1 MPISYIADPE
11 ITKVIEETDWSQF
24 QQSNG
29 SATGNSGRT
38 ANSDGNKTGGGG
50 KGWAGLNSFADFMHN
65 LLGGNT
71 TNYVTNE
78 TGSSKMSAGVWI
90 AIGGVLLVVVVLVV
104 VLATRNK

>member
-1 MPISYIADPE
+1 MAISYIQDPE
-11 ITKVIEETDWSQF
+11 ITKAIETASQIDWSNV
-24 QQSNG
+24 NG
-29 SATGNSGRT
+29 GSDGRT
-38 ANSDGNKTGGGG
+38 ANPDGSKTGGGG

-78 TGSSKMSAGVWI
+78 TVSSKMSAGVWI

>member
-1 MPISYIADPE
+1 MGPYSDVTNLVDLNEA
-11 ITKVIEETDWSQF
+11 TDYAQE
-24 QQSNG
+24 NG
-29 SATGNSGRT
+29 IDTGISGRT

>member
-1 MPISYIADPE
+1 MGPYSDVTNVVDLNEA
-11 ITKVIEETDWSQF
+11 TDYAQE
-24 QQSNG
+24 NG
-29 SATGNSGRT
+29 IDTGTSGRT